1 MAPGAFVVAIT
12 FFMITEF
19 SMFVENFI
27 GFLSA
32 KIRKKVIE
40 FIEIYYLCRLKY
52 FGKLNILV
60 LMSFR
65 EILRK
70 LNNRYV
76 YATLLFLI
84 VILFIDQFNLFEQIR
99 LSKSVKDKKQ
109 QIEYYE
115 KLVPES
121 KKYLNDLQNDTATME
136 KVARE
141 QYLMKRDNEIIYLTE
156 TQE

>member
-1 MAPGAFVVAIT
+1 M
-12 FFMITEF
+12 
-19 SMFVENFI
+19 
-27 GFLSA
+27 
-32 KIRKKVIE
+32 IE
-40 FIEIYYLCRLKY
+40 FIEISYLCRLNYVNKP
-52 FGKLNILV
+52 NILV

-121 KKYLNDLQNDTATME
+121 KQYLNDLQNDTATME

>member
-12 FFMITEF
+12 FFIILDLNDFE
-19 SMFVENFI
+19 I
-27 GFLSA
+27 A
-32 KIRKKVIE
+32 KVRKKVIE
-40 FIEIYYLCRLKY
+40 FIEILYLCKLKKEY
-52 FGKLNILV
+52 AMTFK
-60 LMSFR
+60 

-70 LNNRYV
+70 LNNRYI
-76 YATLLFLI
+76 YATLAFLV

-99 LSKSVKDKKQ
+99 LKKSLKDQKQ

-115 KLVPES
+115 KELSES
-121 KKYLNDLQNDTATME
+121 KQYLNALQKDTATME

-141 QYLMKRDNEIIYLTE
+141 QYLMKRDNEVIYLIE

>member
-1 MAPGAFVVAIT
+1 MST
-12 FFMITEF
+12 F
-19 SMFVENFI
+19 
-27 GFLSA
+27 
-32 KIRKKVIE
+32 K
-40 FIEIYYLCRLKY
+40 
-52 FGKLNILV
+52 
-60 LMSFR
+60 

-76 YATLLFLI
+76 YTTLLFLV

-99 LSKSVKDKKQ
+99 LSRSLKDQKQ

-115 KLVPES
+115 QEIKEN
-121 KKYLNDLQNDTATME
+121 KAYLNALQTDTATME

-141 QYLMKRDNEIIYLTE
+141 QYLMKRDNEVVYLID

>member
-1 MAPGAFVVAIT
+1 M
-12 FFMITEF
+12 
-19 SMFVENFI
+19 
-27 GFLSA
+27 SA
-32 KIRKKVIE
+32 KIGKKLIE
-40 FIEIYYLCRLKY
+40 FIEIYYLCRLNYVNKP
-52 FGKLNILV
+52 NILV

-121 KKYLNDLQNDTATME
+121 KQYLNDLQNDTATME